1 LKNTGMTIVALAL
14 CALAWM
20 PAIAA
25 RTLDIYF
32 IDVEGG
38 QSTLFVTPAG
48 ESLLVDTGYS
58 GNGRDSGRILMAAR
72 DAGVKQ
78 IDYLLMTHFHPDHD
92 GGVTELSAKIPIRT
106 FIDHGDLV
114 RSPEALAEER
124 WPGTSAAYS
133 AYAAARAKAAHI
145 EPKPG
150 DRLPLKGLDA
160 VFVSSAAQTIAKPVA
175 GGGQRNPACEAAAP
189 PPQERLE
196 NPRSTG
202 FHLRFG
208 SFRFVD
214 LGDLSGPPLFALL
227 CPNNLLGP
235 LDLYLVPHHGGPD
248 VIYPATFAVK
258 PRVAI
263 VNNGAT
269 KGGSPEALAALHG
282 VPGLQDVWQLH
293 RSQTD
298 GARNFAD
305 DRIANLDESTGYWI
319 KASASEDGSFAITNG
334 RTGVTKSYG
343 RSGGGARGALG
354 PDQPHPP
361 YVPARHGPSG
371 TIRPIALAV
380 PK

>member
-1 LKNTGMTIVALAL
+1 VKNIRQPIVAAALLALAL
-14 CALAWM
+14 K

-25 RTLDIYF
+25 NTLDIYF

-38 QSTLFVTPAG
+38 QSTLLVTPAG
-48 ESLLVDTGYS
+48 ESLLVDTGY
-58 GNGRDSGRILMAAR
+58 NADGRDSARILAAAR
-72 DAGVKQ
+72 DAGIRQ

-92 GGVTELSAKIPIRT
+92 GGVAELSTRIPIRT

-114 RSPEALAEER
+114 RSPEAVAEER
-124 WPGTSAAYS
+124 WPGTSGAYA
-133 AYAAARAKAAHI
+133 AYAAARGKATHI

-150 DRLPLKGLDA
+150 DRLPLKGLDV
-160 VFVSSAAQTIAKPVA
+160 VFVSSAAATIAKPVA
-175 GGGQRNPACEAAAP
+175 GAGQANPACRTAAP

-235 LDLYLVPHHGGPD
+235 VDLYLVPHHGGPD
-248 VIYPATFAVK
+248 VVYPATFAVS

-269 KGGSPEALAALHG
+269 KGGSPEGLAALHG
-282 VPGLQDVWQLH
+282 VQGLQDVWQLH
-293 RSQTD
+293 RSQNP

-305 DRIANLDESTGYWI
+305 DRVANLDESTGHWL
-319 KASASEDGSFAITNG
+319 KASASDDGSFTITNG
-334 RTGVTKSYG
+334 RTRGTVRYA
-343 RSGGGARGALG
+343 ARA
-354 PDQPHPP
+354 
-361 YVPARHGPSG
+361 
-371 TIRPIALAV
+371 
-380 PK
+380 K

>member
-1 LKNTGMTIVALAL
+1 MKNTGWMFAAAALFAFAL
-14 CALAWM
+14 TAVD
-20 PAIAA
+20 AA

-48 ESLLVDTGYS
+48 ESLLVDTGYNA
-58 GNGRDSGRILMAAR
+58 NGRDSARILAAAR

-92 GGVTELSAKIPIRT
+92 GGVAELSTLIPIRT

-124 WPGTSAAYS
+124 WPGVSEAYA
-133 AYAAARAKAAHI
+133 AYAAARSKAAHI

-160 VFVSSAAQTIAKPVA
+160 VFVSSAAATIAKPVA
-175 GGGQRNPACEAAAP
+175 GAGQPNPACDAPAP
-189 PPQERLE
+189 PAQERLE

-227 CPNNLLGP
+227 CPANLLGP
-235 LDLYLVPHHGGPD
+235 IDLYLVPHHGGPD
-248 VIYPATFAVK
+248 VTYPATFAVK

-263 VNNGAT
+263 VNNGAI
-269 KGGSPEALAALHG
+269 KGGSPEGFAALHG
-282 VPGLQDVWQLH
+282 VQGLQDVWQLH
-293 RSQTD
+293 RSQLA

-305 DRIANLDESTGYWI
+305 DRIANLDESTGHWL
-319 KASASEDGSFAITNG
+319 KASASEDGSFTVTNG
-334 RTGVTKSYG
+334 RTGVTKKYP
-343 RSGGGARGALG
+343 RR
-354 PDQPHPP
+354 
-361 YVPARHGPSG
+361 
-371 TIRPIALAV
+371 
-380 PK
+380 

>member
-1 LKNTGMTIVALAL
+1 VKNIRQPIVAAALLALAL
-14 CALAWM
+14 K

-25 RTLDIYF
+25 KTLDIYF

-38 QSTLFVTPAG
+38 QSTLLVTPAG
-48 ESLLVDTGYS
+48 ESLLVDTGYNA
-58 GNGRDSGRILMAAR
+58 NGRDSARILAAAR
-72 DAGVKQ
+72 DAGIKQ

-92 GGVTELSAKIPIRT
+92 GGVAELSTRIPIRT

-114 RSPEALAEER
+114 RSPEAVAEER
-124 WPGTSAAYS
+124 WPGTSAAYA
-133 AYAAARAKAAHI
+133 AYAAARGTATHI

-150 DRLPLKGLDA
+150 DRLPLKGLDV
-160 VFVSSAAQTIAKPVA
+160 VFVSSAAATIAKPVA
-175 GGGQRNPACEAAAP
+175 GAGQANPACRTAAP

-235 LDLYLVPHHGGPD
+235 VDLYLVPHHGGPD
-248 VIYPATFAVK
+248 VVYPATFAVS

-269 KGGSPEALAALHG
+269 KGGSPEAFAALHG
-282 VPGLQDVWQLH
+282 VQGLQDVWQLH
-293 RSQTD
+293 RSQNA

-305 DRIANLDESTGYWI
+305 DRLANLDESSGHWL
-319 KASASEDGSFAITNG
+319 KASASDDGSFTITNG
-334 RTGVTKSYG
+334 RTGVAKRYG
-343 RSGGGARGALG
+343 RN
-354 PDQPHPP
+354 
-361 YVPARHGPSG
+361 
-371 TIRPIALAV
+371 
-380 PK
+380 